1 MTFRYIF
8 IFTKKSIEFIASR
21 YYNNFSCTLNSNFF
35 LLPCF
40 LLIISF
46 IKPAESNQQNQIGFI
61 GIFST
66 HFVLNCTI
74 NDNFILC
81 HFEKNY
87 GASLLSWQDQ
97 FKIKEKKKNNI
108 RNQYDW
114 ICTIFYCQK
123 QFYIVSFPRKQWRC

>member
-1 MTFRYIF
+1 
-8 IFTKKSIEFIASR
+8 
-21 YYNNFSCTLNSNFF
+21 
-35 LLPCF
+35 

-46 IKPAESNQQNQIGFI
+46 IKPTGSNQQNQIGLI

-66 HFVLNCTI
+66 HFVLNSTI

-87 GASLLSWQDQ
+87 GGASLLSWQNQ

-108 RNQYDW
+108 RNQYD
-114 ICTIFYCQK
+114 
-123 QFYIVSFPRKQWRC
+123 